1 MTGGRKTI
9 LFPAMSLGRTYLD
22 RLLTAAEQSANAIPH
37 MVAAAERGAQR
48 LVAGGR
54 LYAASVRPD
63 FVSEAYIRSGGLM
76 MLQACDDGQKVCG
89 SDVVIVGWSGDSR
102 GASLDLVKR
111 LGGTHALVIGIGPPR
126 EELSSLVD
134 ACIGNDVQVP
144 ASLTGVFGVSYPVVS
159 VHNLVLLWAFTGELI
174 AALTRLGQ
182 MPAVYQSVLVPGAR
196 ARNDGLVTRRFHE
209 RHAVPPIEA
218 DELGT
223 AYLSE
228 IAGCLRTVRDRQIEA
243 VEQIADTCA
252 EVIHRGNRIQA
263 FLISHFPWHQAGAPG
278 DPGFMHRLAIVHGET
293 PDLAELEE
301 VLQPG
306 DLFLFLGYYRRPVA
320 AYEVARRRQCRIV
333 EVITGTDDADP
344 AGALPDYIIR
354 PGWRYTDALVAVP
367 GYDICVLPAS
377 GIMQTAIYW
386 AIVAEIAT
394 RVSPG

>member
-89 SDVVIVGWSGDSR
+89 SDVV
-102 GASLDLVKR
+102 
-111 LGGTHALVIGIGPPR
+111 VIGIGPPR

-182 MPAVYQSVLVPGAR
+182 MPAVYQSVLVTGAR

-209 RHAVPPIEA
+209 RQAVPPIEA

-243 VEQIADTCA
+243 VDQIADTCA

-263 FLISHFPWHQAGAPG
+263 FLISHFPCHQAGAPG

-344 AGALPDYIIR
+344 AGALPDYVIR

-377 GIMQTAIYW
+377 GIMQPAIYW
-386 AIVAEIAT
+386 AIVAEIA
-394 RVSPG
+394 RVMRLACEPIDVIIQVAYRVP